1 MRLILHLSNA
11 SLAQPSDLCGIRHL
25 LVSCSH
31 VLLRDYLLV
40 VVVVFLVVLSSA
52 FLVVEVGFEVIFAVV
67 LTVAAGA
74 LVVVA
79 PATELEAVVLAPDA
93 LVVRVVP
100 DAAARVLEVTELEL
114 ELELELAVPDDAV
127 FQ

>member
-1 MRLILHLSNA
+1 M
-11 SLAQPSDLCGIRHL
+11 
-25 LVSCSH
+25 
-31 VLLRDYLLV
+31 
-40 VVVVFLVVLSSA
+40 VLSSA
-52 FLVVEVGFEVIFAVV
+52 FLVVEVGFEVICAVV

-79 PATELEAVVLAPDA
+79 PATELDAEVLAPDA
-93 LVVRVVP
+93 LVARVVL
-100 DAAARVLEVTELEL
+100 DAAARVLEVIEL